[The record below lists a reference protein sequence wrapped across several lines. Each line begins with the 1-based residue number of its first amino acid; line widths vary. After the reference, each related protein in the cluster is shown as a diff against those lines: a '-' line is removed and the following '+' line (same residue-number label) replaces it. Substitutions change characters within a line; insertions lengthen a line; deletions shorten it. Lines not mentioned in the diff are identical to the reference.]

1 MNCNILFLAS
11 HIERVHNEKLQLFT
25 VGLKA

>member
-1 MNCNILFLAS
+1 MNCNILFLAF
-11 HIERVHNEKLQLFT
+11 HIEGVHNEKLQLFT